1 MAEHISIRG
10 LDATIKA
17 LQALPVELGSKGGGP
32 VRGALFA
39 ASREIRDD
47 AKSRAPVGKSTP
59 NPGNLR
65 AQVFVKRDP
74 NPKAIGATEHYI
86 ISVRSGRRG
95 LFSARVGGAT
105 RALTRQDAFYW
116 WYVEFGT
123 SKQPAQPFLRPA
135 FEANKRRAV
144 LVFGRE
150 LRKSVSKATAR
161 ARRVGGSL

>member
-1 MAEHISIRG
+1 MAEHVSIRG
-10 LDATIKA
+10 LDATIRA
-17 LQALPVELGSKGGGP
+17 LLSLPAALGSKGGGP

-39 ASREIRDD
+39 AAREIRDD
-47 AKSRAPVGKSTP
+47 AKARAPIGSSTP

-74 NPKAIGATEHYI
+74 NPQSRGAAERYI

-95 LFSARVGGAT
+95 LFSARVGSAT
-105 RALTRQDAFYW
+105 RALTRQDAYYW

-123 SKQPAQPFLRPA
+123 SKQAAKPFLRPA

-150 LRKSVSKATAR
+150 LRKGVGRAAER
-161 ARRVGGSL
+161 ARRAGGAL